1 MVSIGFF
8 VRHFSERGTEVAIYD
23 YAKYNEELLGNK
35 SYIIC
40 WSKKTLLENGLDV
53 VSHSYHKFKKRFPI
67 LEIHAMEDMAVLI
80 DTYKLDVFYTLTHG
94 GIDYYQFGNKNIWK
108 NCKTIKHNVLRTDV
122 PEGDLYCCISD
133 WMNTRFGTKYP
144 VLPHMIDIPH
154 VEGNLRKIFAIPEDA
169 IVYGRYGSS
178 DTFSIPF
185 VYEVID
191 KVSRENPSIY
201 FLFMNTPLFCSPRKN
216 IIHLPY
222 ETALDKKVLLINTC
236 DAMIH
241 ARADGETFGLSCGE
255 FAIKEKNII
264 TGVSYY
270 NNGHLQILKH
280 KAIVYYDK
288 DSLEDILLD
297 FKKYKRDMSTNP
309 YQEYTPHKVM
319 AVFQQCIYKLLGPAS
334 ASR

>member
-23 YAKYNEELLGNK
+23 YAKYNEDMLGNQ

-40 WSKKTLLENGLDV
+40 WSRKTLLQYGLQV
-53 VSHSYHKFKKRFPI
+53 VSNSYDKFKRRFPV
-67 LEIHAMEDMAVLI
+67 LEIDRIEDITRLI
-80 DTYKLDVFYTLTHG
+80 DGHKLDVFYTLTHG
-94 GIDYYQFGNKNIWK
+94 GVDYYQFSNKQIWK
-108 NCKTIKHNVLRTDV
+108 NCKTIKHTVLRTDY
-122 PEGDLYCCISD
+122 PESDMYCCISN
-133 WMNTRFGTKYP
+133 WMNTRFGSSYP
-144 VLPHMIDIPH
+144 VLPHMIDIPN
-154 VEGNLRKIFAIPEDA
+154 VEGNLREILAIPKDA

-191 KVSRENPSIY
+191 KITQQNDHIY

-222 ETALDKKVLLINTC
+222 ETALDKKVLFINTC

-255 FAIKEKNII
+255 FAIKQKNII
-264 TGVSYY
+264 TGISYF
-270 NNGHLQILKH
+270 NNGHLQILQD
-280 KAIVYYDK
+280 KAIIYYDK
-288 DSLEDILLD
+288 QSLEDILLH
-297 FKKYKRDMSTNP
+297 FEIYKRDMSTNP
-309 YQEYTPHKVM
+309 YQQYTPQKVM
-319 AVFQQCIYKLLGPAS
+319 EIFDNMIRQVVS
-334 ASR
+334 S

>member
-1 MVSIGFF
+1 MVSVGFF

-23 YAKYNEELLGNK
+23 YAKYNEDILGNQ

-40 WSKKTLLENGLDV
+40 WSRKTLLQYGLHV
-53 VSHSYHKFKKRFPI
+53 VSYSYDKFKKRFPV
-67 LEIHAMEDMAVLI
+67 LEIDRIDNITRLI
-80 DTYKLDVFYTLTHG
+80 DAYKLDIFYTLTHG
-94 GIDYYQFGNKNIWK
+94 GIDYYQFSNKQIWK
-108 NCKTIKHNVLRTDV
+108 NCKTIKHTVLRTDY
-122 PEGDLYCCISD
+122 PEGDIYCCISN
-133 WMNTRFGTKYP
+133 WMNTRFGSNYP

-154 VEGNLRKIFAIPEDA
+154 VEGNLREILDIPIDA

-191 KVSRENPSIY
+191 KITQQNDHIY

-222 ETALDKKVLLINTC
+222 ETALDKKVLFINTC

-255 FAIKEKNII
+255 FAIKQKNII
-264 TGVSYY
+264 TGISYF
-270 NNGHLQILKH
+270 NNGHLQILQD
-280 KAIVYYDK
+280 KAIIYYDK
-288 DSLEDILLD
+288 QSLEDILLH
-297 FKKYKRDMSTNP
+297 FEKYKRDMSKNP
-309 YQEYTPHKVM
+309 YQQYTPQKVM
-319 AVFQQCIYKLLGPAS
+319 QIFDNMICQVLS
-334 ASR
+334 S